1 MKKGLLSILAGALFV
16 VGCQNYDD
24 QFSALETQIN
34 ALASTVAGLSQ
45 VQSDLASLAGT
56 VNSLQS
62 SLSNQIDTAL
72 ADGLADIDA
81 AVEEL
86 NAAAENAASAQDVED
101 IQEAIQENQ
110 DDLDELLASSNFYD
124 KDLIVFNLATLEF
137 AKNLSDRVAIVNGG
151 VSIYVDEE
159 MAAVDTDAD
168 GTSDVQDVLDRMG
181 TITGSFSYYAKNTK
195 VAAVNF
201 NAIDG
206 TGDIEVT
213 QPGDYSFTS
222 LTSAGNITLGDNY
235 KSKVAIVNLEAL
247 TTVQDIKTAELAYVA
262 GTTTAAAAVTVGTVG
277 QADGVSFSKATNI
290 HLTALARYPG
300 SQLTLVADDEE
311 SIILIDA
318 LASVDASGEETSL
331 NITVTGS
338 SALNFS
344 NITSGN
350 VVATSI
356 GTLTGGSDHDGDVT
370 LNKVVNA
377 VLPGMSGT
385 LTVGDTSELAT
396 LHVIGGLAQRKAGAT
411 ADKTYPAVNLTNQ
424 TALTSVILEG
434 KLGDI
439 TLSGNNNL
447 VDITFTAEADAVSI
461 NNNGDLEDL
470 DLAGKAHSIAVTN
483 NGDLIDLDITTEL
496 KTDKGNTTKAK
507 TAGSLTIT
515 GNQDLSSV
523 DSAFDPINVLT
534 ITDNDDLSLVNFA
547 GTDSVGAAT
556 DKATVVIGGSANDA
570 NAFVA
575 TSVQDDYE
583 ATAPTAPAVGS
594 GSISNESGLL
604 TLSGWLTKAV
614 LQATSVKVYMDE
626 IETYTAQAAPGGTD
640 TEINDITWADTT
652 NNGKLVVV
660 DIVPAAYTGAI
671 TGVAS
676 KYAYEFD
683 VTGAAREIKLVHAN
697 PANSVNTTIINTL
710 VDPLVNTTAAALN
723 SNPALAVD
731 EIITTAA
738 KAAATAVGVTLNAY
752 VGGSSEQT
760 ITLYANNSSASVENS
775 TTSVSNTVMA
785 TDDVLG
791 LTIAGL
797 TGTATA
803 GGAITSS
810 QAGLNS
816 IAEKMVNAWKAVAT
830 ATNTLYSAT
839 ATNGIITVTASQ
851 TAGSRADNGAIAVV
865 LGTGTSTATTPIVGY
880 KIGYDRGTSDNKTL
894 STQVIVTV
902 MSNAKG
908 VDADARQ
915 AGVVTTTGSTGMTQ
929 LTNTT
934 TYTAASAT
942 DKMYAHALSDV
953 IGAVT
958 EFTGT
963 KNAGTDVN
971 VSYLGW
977 LK

>member
-1 MKKGLLSILAGALFV
+1 MKKGLLSILAGALLV

-137 AKNLSDRVAIVNGG
+137 AKNLGDRVAIVNGG

-411 ADKTYPAVNLTNQ
+411 ADTTYPAVNLTNQ

-470 DLAGKAHSIAVTN
+470 DLAGKAHSIEVTN

-614 LQATSVKVYMDE
+614 LQATSVKVYVDE

-671 TGVAS
+671 NGVAG
-676 KYAYEFD
+676 KVAYVFD
-683 VTGAAREIKLVHAN
+683 TTGGTAKIELTHTN
-697 PANSVNTTIINTL
+697 PANSVATTIIKTAGT
-710 VDPLVNTTAAALN
+710 PVNTTAATLN
-723 SNPALAVD
+723 TNPALAVA
-731 EIITTAA
+731 EITTTAA
-738 KAAATAVGVTLNAY
+738 KAAATAVGVTLDAY

-760 ITLYANNSSASVENS
+760 IYLYATNSSASAENS
-775 TTSVSNTVMA
+775 ATTVSDTA
-785 TDDVLG
+785 LAADDVVG

-797 TGTATA
+797 TGTATIS
-803 GGAITSS
+803 GAATSA
-810 QAGLNS
+810 QLAT
-816 IAEKMVNAWKAVAT
+816 IATDMAAAWNAVAT
-830 ATNTLYSAT
+830 TTNTLYNVVASGS
-839 ATNGIITVTASQ
+839 NITVTASS
-851 TAGSRADNGAIAVV
+851 TAGSRADNGAIAV
-865 LGTGTSTATTPIVGY
+865 LFSTGTDTSTHPMVGY
-880 KIGYDRGTSDNKTL
+880 KIGYDRATTDNKTL
-894 STQVIVTV
+894 STKVIVTV
-902 MSNAKG
+902 MSNGKG
-908 VDADARQ
+908 TDADTRQ
-915 AGVVTTTGSTGMTQ
+915 AAAVAWTQ
-929 LTNTT
+929 KVSATLLTNVT
-934 TYTAASAT
+934 TYTTAPSSDQYHAS
-942 DKMYAHALSDV
+942 ALSDTV
-953 IGAVT
+953 SAVT

-963 KNAGTDVN
+963 KDAGTDVN
-971 VSYLGW
+971 VNYLGW

>member
-1 MKKGLLSILAGALFV
+1 MKKSLLSILAGSLLV

-24 QFSALETQIN
+24 QFDQLESQISALS
-34 ALASTVAGLSQ
+34 STVAGLTQ
-45 VQSDLASLAGT
+45 VKEEVAELSGL

-62 SLSNQIDTAL
+62 SLADRIDTAL
-72 ADGLADIDA
+72 ADGLNDIDR
-81 AVEEL
+81 AVGEL
-86 NAAAENAASAQDVED
+86 NDAIDNAVSAQDVED
-101 IQEAIQENQ
+101 IEELVQQNQ
-110 DDLDELLASSNFYD
+110 DDLNQLIDSSNFYD

-137 AKNLSDRVAIVNGG
+137 AKNLGDKITIVNGG

-168 GTSDVQDVLDRMG
+168 GTSDLQDVLDKMG

-247 TTVQDIKTAELAYVA
+247 KTVQDIKTAELAYVA
-262 GTTTAAAAVTVGTVG
+262 GTATAAAAVTVGTVS

-338 SALNFS
+338 SKLNFS

-370 LNKVVNA
+370 LNKVANA

-396 LHVIGGLAQRKAGAT
+396 LHVIGGLAIRKAGAT

-424 TALTSVILEG
+424 TSLTKVILEG

-447 VDITFTAEADAVSI
+447 FDITFTAEADAVLI

-483 NGDLIDLDITTEL
+483 NGDLTDLDITTEL
-496 KTDKGNTTKAK
+496 KTDKGNTTKDK

-556 DKATVVIGGSANDA
+556 DKATVVIGGSANNA

-614 LQATSVKVYMDE
+614 AQATSVKVYMDE
-626 IETYTAQAAPGGTD
+626 IETYTSQAAPGGTD

-671 TGVAS
+671 TGVAG
-676 KYAYEFD
+676 KVAYVFD
-683 VTGAAREIKLVHAN
+683 TTGGAAEIELTHTD
-697 PANSVNTTIINTL
+697 PANSVVTTIIKT
-710 VDPLVNTTAAALN
+710 DATPVNTTAATLN
-723 SNPALAVD
+723 TNPALAVA
-731 EIITTAA
+731 EITTTAA
-738 KAAATAVGVTLNAY
+738 KAAATAVGVTLDAY

-760 ITLYANNSSASVENS
+760 IYLYATNSSASAENS
-775 TTSVSNTVMA
+775 ATTVSDTA
-785 TDDVLG
+785 LAADDVVG

-797 TGTATA
+797 TGTATIS
-803 GGAITSS
+803 GGATSA
-810 QAGLNS
+810 QLAT
-816 IAEKMVNAWKAVAT
+816 IATNMATAWNNVAT
-830 ATNTLYSAT
+830 TTNTLYTVT
-839 ATNGIITVTASQ
+839 ASGSQITVTASS
-851 TAGSRADNGAIAVV
+851 TAGSRADNGAIAVYF
-865 LGTGTSTATTPIVGY
+865 LLELIPERI
-880 KIGYDRGTSDNKTL
+880 
-894 STQVIVTV
+894 Q
-902 MSNAKG
+902 
-908 VDADARQ
+908 
-915 AGVVTTTGSTGMTQ
+915 
-929 LTNTT
+929 
-934 TYTAASAT
+934 
-942 DKMYAHALSDV
+942 
-953 IGAVT
+953 
-958 EFTGT
+958 
-963 KNAGTDVN
+963 
-971 VSYLGW
+971 W
-977 LK
+977 